1 MIICIKIKNFYSLR
15 EETVLDFT
23 ADISSRRTS
32 YELEENILECNG
44 EKFVNLV
51 GLFGGNAA
59 GKSNMIKAIDFCRGL
74 ILHSHLFGSNMHFDF
89 EPFKFQT
96 AQPSEFYIDFVA
108 DGVEYEYS
116 FEISEGRILSENLF
130 HYPNKRKARVFSR
143 EKTNLYS
150 YGKGMIS
157 RPTEIE
163 ASTGP
168 QTLFLSRGSS
178 MNRRILQTVYRYFSD
193 HVMTEISSFNLGN
206 LSRNCFESNRS
217 LLLKAFEVG
226 DSDIIDIRWD
236 ESSSGKVKLLSYHK
250 ENPSIAF
257 DFEKEESEGTKRLFF
272 ILMGL
277 LNMSNNDCTV
287 FLDEFDLKLHLLLA
301 QFILDVVRA
310 LKGMQMV
317 FTSHNPTLIDTSRL
331 RPEQIVFV
339 TKRRDGSSEFIPLSD
354 YDGIEKIPD
363 IMKAYLQGRFDGVPY
378 IGNIKSLNLMSDNE
392 GA

>member
-44 EKFVNLV
+44 EKFVNLI

-59 GKSNMIKAIDFCRGL
+59 GKSNIIKAIDFCRGL
-74 ILHSHLFGSNMHFDF
+74 ILHSHLFGSNAHLDF

-96 AQPSEFYIDFVA
+96 AQPSEFYIDFIA
-108 DGVEYEYS
+108 EGVEYEYS

-178 MNRRILQTVYRYFSD
+178 MNRSILQTVYRYFSD

-206 LSRNCFESNRS
+206 LSRTCFESNRS

-236 ESSSGKVKLLSYHK
+236 ESSTGKVKLLSYHQ

-277 LNMSNNDCTV
+277 LNMNNNDCTV

-310 LKGMQMV
+310 SKGMQMV

-339 TKRRDGSSEFIPLSD
+339 TKRKDGSSEFIPLSD
-354 YDGIEKIPD
+354 YEGIEKIPD

-378 IGNIKSLNLMSDNE
+378 IGNIKSLNFMSDNE

>member
-1 MIICIKIKNFYSLR
+1 MIVCIKIKNFFSLR
-15 EETVLDFT
+15 DETVLDFT
-23 ADISSRRTS
+23 ADISSRRTT
-32 YELEENILECNG
+32 YELEENILDYNG
-44 EKFVNLV
+44 DKFVNLI

-59 GKSNMIKAIDFCRGL
+59 GKSNIIKAIDFCRGL
-74 ILHSHLFGSNMHFDF
+74 ILNSHLYGSNTHLDF

-96 AQPSEFYIDFVA
+96 AQPSEFYINFVA
-108 DGVEYEYS
+108 AGVEYEYS
-116 FEISEGRILSENLF
+116 FEISEGRILSESLF

-178 MNRRILQTVYRYFSD
+178 MNRSILQTVYRYFSD

-206 LSRNCFESNRS
+206 LSRTCFELNRS
-217 LLLKAFEVG
+217 LLLKAFEIG

-236 ESSSGKVKLLSYHK
+236 ESSTGKVKLLSYHQ

-257 DFEKEESEGTKRLFF
+257 DFDKEESEGTKRLFF

-277 LNMSNNDCTV
+277 LNMRNTDCTV

-301 QFILDVVRA
+301 RFVLDVVRTS
-310 LKGMQMV
+310 KGMQMV

-339 TKRRDGSSEFIPLSD
+339 TKRSDGSSEFIPLSD
-354 YDGIEKIPD
+354 YKGIEEIPD

-378 IGNIKSLNLMSDNE
+378 IGNIKSLNFTANNE

>member
-23 ADISSRRTS
+23 ADISSRRNS
-32 YELEENILECNG
+32 YELEENILEYNG
-44 EKFVNLV
+44 DKFVNLI

-59 GKSNMIKAIDFCRGL
+59 GKSNIIKAIDFCRML
-74 ILHSHLFGSNMHFDF
+74 ILHSHLSSGNTQFDF

-96 AQPSEFYIDFVA
+96 GQPSEFYIDFVVE
-108 DGVEYEYS
+108 GVEYEYS
-116 FEISEGRILSENLF
+116 FEIYDGKILSENLF
-130 HYPNKRKARVFSR
+130 HYPKKRKARVFSR

-150 YGKGMIS
+150 YGKGLIS

-178 MNRRILQTVYRYFSD
+178 MNRNLLQTVYRYFSD
-193 HVMTEISSFNLGN
+193 QVMTEVSSFNIGN
-206 LSRNCFESNRS
+206 LSRTCFESNRS
-217 LLLKAFEVG
+217 LLLKALEVG
-226 DSDIIDIRWD
+226 DSDITDIRWD
-236 ESSSGKVKLLSYHK
+236 ESSSGKARLLSYHR

-257 DFEKEESEGTKRLFF
+257 DFDKEESEGTKRLFF

-277 LNMSNNDCTV
+277 LNMRHSDCTV

-301 QFILDVVRA
+301 HFVLDVVRA
-310 LKGMQMV
+310 SKGMQMV

-339 TKRRDGSSEFIPLSD
+339 TKRNDGSSEFIPLSD
-354 YDGIEKIPD
+354 YEGIEKIPD

-378 IGNIKSLNLMSDNE
+378 IGNIKSLNFIAGNE

>member
-1 MIICIKIKNFYSLR
+1 MIVCIKIKNFFSLR
-15 EETVLDFT
+15 DETVLDFT
-23 ADISSRRTS
+23 ADISSRRTT
-32 YELEENILECNG
+32 YELEENILDYNG
-44 EKFVNLV
+44 DKFVNLI

-59 GKSNMIKAIDFCRGL
+59 GKSNIIKAIDFCRGL
-74 ILHSHLFGSNMHFDF
+74 ILNSHLYGSNTHLDF

-96 AQPSEFYIDFVA
+96 VQPSEFYINFVA

-116 FEISEGRILSENLF
+116 FEISEGRILSESLF

-178 MNRRILQTVYRYFSD
+178 MNRSILQTVYRYFSD

-206 LSRNCFESNRS
+206 LSRTCFELNRS
-217 LLLKAFEVG
+217 LLLKAFEIG

-236 ESSSGKVKLLSYHK
+236 ESSTGKVKLLSYHQ

-257 DFEKEESEGTKRLFF
+257 DFDKEESEGTKRLFF

-277 LNMSNNDCTV
+277 LNMRNTDCTV

-301 QFILDVVRA
+301 RFVLDVVRTS
-310 LKGMQMV
+310 KGMQMV

-339 TKRRDGSSEFIPLSD
+339 TKRSDGSSEFIPLSD
-354 YDGIEKIPD
+354 YEGIEKIPD

-378 IGNIKSLNLMSDNE
+378 IGNIKSLNFTANNE